1 SENESERN
9 EKGHLPLPAELWMSI
24 SKHLTDKQDIF
35 SLACCHRET
44 YFLRGEYGFQYLAK
58 VYKQISKNLSPNDKQ
73 YFHSASDRKLFCG
86 DTCKEILCHGFTV
99 LFSRSTLSPK
109 RKKCAQSAFY
119 RLRNYI
125 SCKFSHSPSL
135 RKLEELGASSPFY
148 SKHPELFLPISDS
161 DEYVHFDFF
170 PLLKA
175 CFKPRVLESS
185 KLRTLLSHLEEEIM
199 NSRTFPKELFLED
212 IIWGEQ
218 DENMSL
224 ELKGLVKDFRVLTKN
239 LLCQKGILHREE
251 RPYGVLMA
259 LKEIPINL
267 SRCKEKV
274 ESLIEKIKEKIVKL
288 SLEEHQIKENMK
300 KILLAG

>member
-1 SENESERN
+1 
-9 EKGHLPLPAELWMSI
+9 
-24 SKHLTDKQDIF
+24 
-35 SLACCHRET
+35 
-44 YFLRGEYGFQYLAK
+44 
-58 VYKQISKNLSPNDKQ
+58 
-73 YFHSASDRKLFCG
+73 
-86 DTCKEILCHGFTV
+86 
-99 LFSRSTLSPK
+99 
-109 RKKCAQSAFY
+109 
-119 RLRNYI
+119 
-125 SCKFSHSPSL
+125 
-135 RKLEELGASSPFY
+135 
-148 SKHPELFLPISDS
+148 
-161 DEYVHFDFF
+161 
-170 PLLKA
+170 
-175 CFKPRVLESS
+175 
-185 KLRTLLSHLEEEIM
+185 M